1 MASPEFRRTYARI
14 LGELALIAE
23 TERLTGA
30 IAQTDVTVIR
40 LSRSMF
46 RRILE
51 EFPDTAIHLRA
62 RIAEDLQAMLARIN
76 AVVARLGK

>member
-1 MASPEFRRTYARI
+1 
-14 LGELALIAE
+14 
-23 TERLTGA
+23 
-30 IAQTDVTVIR
+30 VTVIR

-51 EFPDTAIHLRA
+51 EFPDTAIHLHA

-76 AVVARLGK
+76 AVVARLAK